1 MYKSYSNTLQFYEEM
16 GHILVSVR
24 ILELI
29 ALQIPRDDI
38 VLPFYTCSEDTK
50 ADRRIG
56 KQ

>member
-1 MYKSYSNTLQFYEEM
+1 
-16 GHILVSVR
+16 LVSVR